1 MCGIL
6 GIFNDN
12 KANEKET
19 NAIFKVKEALKIIK
33 NRGKDMYG
41 IANENDF
48 DYQKKIDH
56 LKLHSKETPN
66 AIAHC
71 LHSLV
76 SFVPQPLISE
86 NSKNRFIVNCEI
98 YNWEELN
105 ETYKLNAKNDAEM
118 LFRLI
123 EKKGKTSVQLT
134 KILDELE
141 GVYAF
146 AFWDV
151 KKRNVVLARDIIGVK
166 PIWFSLSQKNK
177 GTDSFAFSS
186 EKKALE
192 HLNYNEICELNPRK
206 ILVYNIK
213 TKKITQYNQPF
224 FSITPEL
231 KKPYDKIKKELA
243 GFLTNAV
250 SKRIPDR
257 EFGILFSGGVD
268 STFIAF
274 ICKSLG
280 LKPVLY
286 TSVLETKGTE
296 LKIPEDYLW
305 ARKAARELKLKLKIN
320 KIKLEDIENY
330 LKYIVPLIE
339 DSNVVKVGVALTFYG
354 ACELARKD
362 NVKVI
367 FSGLGSEEILAGY
380 ERHKKSAESSANAN
394 NIYANINKECLSGL
408 LKMYERDL
416 YRDDVITMNN
426 SIELRLPFLDKKLVE
441 YALTIPAEY
450 KLNVTQNNLM
460 ASDNL
465 ITQNKLIFREIAK
478 EMGVPS
484 EFAER
489 KKRAAQYGSSFD
501 KAIEKLAKQ
510 NGFKLKSE
518 YLDRFLPKKIMK
530 LGVLFS
536 SGKDSNYALHI
547 MKNQNYDIACLITI
561 KSKNPASYMFHT
573 PNINIAKLQ
582 AEALQIPLIE
592 QITEGEKEE
601 ELKDLKK
608 AIEKAKEEYKIE
620 GLVTGAIFSTYQRD
634 RIEKICDELGLKI
647 FSPLWHMEQEKEVMA
662 IINNRFDV
670 IIGSIAA
677 DGLSKEWLG
686 KKIDNEM
693 IEKLKT
699 LHEKNKINIAFEG
712 GEAETLVLDAPLY
725 KKKIKIEEYEIVMEN
740 EYTGRFVVKKAK
752 LVGKSIMD

>member
-213 TKKITQYNQPF
+213 TKKGSRAYTLEVI
-224 FSITPEL
+224 S
-231 KKPYDKIKKELA
+231 KDDKIL
-243 GFLTNAV
+243 
-250 SKRIPDR
+250 
-257 EFGILFSGGVD
+257 
-268 STFIAF
+268 
-274 ICKSLG
+274 
-280 LKPVLY
+280 
-286 TSVLETKGTE
+286 
-296 LKIPEDYLW
+296 
-305 ARKAARELKLKLKIN
+305 
-320 KIKLEDIENY
+320 
-330 LKYIVPLIE
+330 LIE
-339 DSNVVKVGVALTFYG
+339 F
-354 ACELARKD
+354 ARRNQKC
-362 NVKVI
+362 
-367 FSGLGSEEILAGY
+367 FE
-380 ERHKKSAESSANAN
+380 
-394 NIYANINKECLSGL
+394 
-408 LKMYERDL
+408 
-416 YRDDVITMNN
+416 
-426 SIELRLPFLDKKLVE
+426 
-441 YALTIPAEY
+441 
-450 KLNVTQNNLM
+450 
-460 ASDNL
+460 
-465 ITQNKLIFREIAK
+465 
-478 EMGVPS
+478 
-484 EFAER
+484 
-489 KKRAAQYGSSFD
+489 
-501 KAIEKLAKQ
+501 
-510 NGFKLKSE
+510 KSE
-518 YLDRFLPKKIMK
+518 KRFQNPVAILRQ
-530 LGVLFS
+530 
-536 SGKDSNYALHI
+536 NQALRHI
-547 MKNQNYDIACLITI
+547 HKNQMT
-561 KSKNPASYMFHT
+561 
-573 PNINIAKLQ
+573 
-582 AEALQIPLIE
+582 
-592 QITEGEKEE
+592 
-601 ELKDLKK
+601 
-608 AIEKAKEEYKIE
+608 
-620 GLVTGAIFSTYQRD
+620 
-634 RIEKICDELGLKI
+634 
-647 FSPLWHMEQEKEVMA
+647 
-662 IINNRFDV
+662 
-670 IIGSIAA
+670 
-677 DGLSKEWLG
+677 
-686 KKIDNEM
+686 
-693 IEKLKT
+693 
-699 LHEKNKINIAFEG
+699 
-712 GEAETLVLDAPLY
+712 
-725 KKKIKIEEYEIVMEN
+725 
-740 EYTGRFVVKKAK
+740 
-752 LVGKSIMD
+752 